1 MKKGCLSEEIFE
13 VFPHEESVRA
23 GHSPII
29 SGDPSREQRA
39 RFVRMTKNT
48 LFCRTHYYVGSIYS
62 SQNSIRNLFYG
73 YFCKALFH

>member
-13 VFPHEESVRA
+13 VFSHEESVRA

-39 RFVRMTKNT
+39 RFVRMTKK
-48 LFCRTHYYVGSIYS
+48 HSIL
-62 SQNSIRNLFYG
+62 QNSLLCREYILLTKFYSKPILRI
-73 YFCKALFH
+73 FL